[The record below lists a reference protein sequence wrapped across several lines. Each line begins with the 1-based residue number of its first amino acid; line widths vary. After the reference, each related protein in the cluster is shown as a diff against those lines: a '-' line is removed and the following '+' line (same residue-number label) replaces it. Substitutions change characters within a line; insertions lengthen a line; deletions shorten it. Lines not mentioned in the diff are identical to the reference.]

1 MYMFTILQYLLQVEN
16 FKNIFFYAREKMLY
30 NFYIIIKSFVVSFQ
44 KFECIFQIN
53 NLFSFTYVNSFQLYV
68 YRVFQNYVS

>member
-16 FKNIFFYAREKMLY
+16 FKTISFYAREKMLH
-30 NFYIIIKSFVVSFQ
+30 NFYIIIKSFVVSFH

-53 NLFSFTYVNSFQLYV
+53 NLFSLTYANSFQLYV
-68 YRVFQNYVS
+68 